1 MKIIG
6 LVGYFSNGSLEN
18 AKAQIDEQ
26 LRKLQLI
33 K

>member
-6 LVGYFSNGSLEN
+6 LAGSIGNGTLEN
-18 AKAQIDEQ
+18 TKAQIDEQ

-33 K
+33 Q